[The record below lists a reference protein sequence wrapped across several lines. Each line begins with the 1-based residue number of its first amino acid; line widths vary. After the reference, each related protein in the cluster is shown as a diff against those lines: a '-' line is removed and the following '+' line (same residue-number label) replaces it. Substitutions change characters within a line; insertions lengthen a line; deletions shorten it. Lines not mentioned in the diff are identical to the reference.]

1 MTPHAAF
8 LNIGY
13 RYFLAVAETGSMR
26 EAARRLNVAASAI
39 SRQLKLLEEELGAAL
54 LDRDGRTISLSPAG
68 EVLLSS
74 LRATRLQQENMAQQ
88 LAGLNG
94 LRQGHL
100 RIASVES
107 VSVSLLPDLLQAYRQ
122 RYPGISFTV
131 NVAGSETVTD
141 MVHDHRAEVGFT
153 FNPKQL
159 RNLEVVTHS
168 DLRVC
173 AVMSPEHELAKAKS
187 LTVGQCLQHA
197 VAWPSED
204 ISLRAILEHTLRR
217 RTKTP
222 RGTRVFECNSLRL
235 MATLAR
241 LNQCIAF
248 QPPIGIETDL
258 RNGTLLAIPLTDK
271 ALVRDQFAVIR
282 RRSLQNRPAVD
293 AFLDMVT
300 GQLPKMQPVLK
311 K

>member
-1 MTPHAAF
+1 MTSGSSF

-13 RYFLAVAETGSMR
+13 RYFLAVAEAGSVR

-39 SRQLKLLEEELGAAL
+39 SRQLKLLEDEVGAAL
-54 LDRDGRTISLSPAG
+54 LDRDGRQISISPAG
-68 EVLLSS
+68 EILLSS
-74 LRATRLQQENMAQQ
+74 LRATRLQQENMEQQ
-88 LAGLNG
+88 LAALTG

-107 VSVSLLPDLLQAYRQ
+107 VSVSLLPELLQAYRR

-131 NVAGSETVTD
+131 TVAGSETVTD

-159 RNLEVVTHS
+159 RNLEIVEQA

-173 AVMSPEHELAKAKS
+173 AVMSPDHELAKARS

-197 VAWPSED
+197 VAWPSDD
-204 ISLRAILEHTLRR
+204 ISLRAILDHTLRR
-217 RTKTP
+217 RTKIP
-222 RGTRVFECNSLRL
+222 RGARVFECNSLRL

-248 QPPIGIETDL
+248 QPPIGIEADL
-258 RNGTLLAIPLTDK
+258 RQGSLVAIPLTDK

-293 AFLDMVT
+293 AFFGLVT
-300 GQLPKMQPVLK
+300 GHLPKVKPVLK

>member
-1 MTPHAAF
+1 MAPAASF

-13 RYFLAVAETGSMR
+13 RYFLSVAETGSVR
-26 EAARRLNVAASAI
+26 EAARRLNVAPSAI
-39 SRQLKLLEEELGAAL
+39 SRQLKLLEDELGASL
-54 LDRDGRTISLSPAG
+54 LDRDGRQISVSPAG

-107 VSVSLLPDLLQAYRQ
+107 VSVSLLPELLQAYRQ
-122 RYPGISFTV
+122 RYPGVTFTV
-131 NVAGSETVTD
+131 DVAGSETVTD

-153 FNPKQL
+153 FNPKHL

-173 AVMSPEHELAKAKS
+173 AVMSPEHELAQAKS

-217 RTKTP
+217 RTKMP
-222 RGTRVFECNSLRL
+222 RGARVFECNSLRL

-258 RNGTLLAIPLTDK
+258 RNGTLLAIPLSDK

-282 RRSLQNRPAVD
+282 RRSLQDRPAVD

>member
-1 MTPHAAF
+1 MAPAASF
-8 LNIGY
+8 LNIGF
-13 RYFLAVAETGSMR
+13 RYFLAVAETGSVR

-39 SRQLKLLEEELGAAL
+39 SRQLKLLEDEIGAAL
-54 LDRDGRTISLSPAG
+54 LDRDGRQISLSPAG
-68 EVLLSS
+68 EVLRDS
-74 LRATRLQQENMAQQ
+74 LRATRLLQENLEQQ
-88 LAGLNG
+88 LAALNG

-107 VSVSLLPDLLQAYRQ
+107 VSVTLLPEWLEAYRK

-131 NVAGSETVTD
+131 TVAGSETVTD

-159 RNLEVVTHS
+159 RNLEIVTHA

-173 AVMSPEHELAKAKS
+173 AVMSPQHALAKAKS
-187 LTVGQCLQHA
+187 LTVGQCLEFA

-204 ISLRAILEHTLRR
+204 ISLRAILDHTLRR
-217 RTKTP
+217 RAKIP
-222 RGTRVFECNSLRL
+222 RGARVFECNSLRL

-248 QPPIGIETDL
+248 QPPIGIED
-258 RNGTLLAIPLTDK
+258 
-271 ALVRDQFAVIR
+271 
-282 RRSLQNRPAVD
+282 RS
-293 AFLDMVT
+293 
-300 GQLPKMQPVLK
+300 
-311 K
+311 